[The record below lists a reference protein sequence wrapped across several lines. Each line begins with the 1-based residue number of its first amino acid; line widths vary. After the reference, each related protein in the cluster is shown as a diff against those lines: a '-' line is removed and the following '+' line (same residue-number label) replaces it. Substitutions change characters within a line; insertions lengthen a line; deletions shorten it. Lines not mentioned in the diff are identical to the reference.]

1 MINRNGQFNLACKH
15 TKTQQNL
22 DIIVTTQRS
31 TRFYHRI
38 NQLQQKSMYV
48 ISVIKKSG
56 NKFSY
61 IKIDTYLKDLLYLFH
76 TVH

>member
-1 MINRNGQFNLACKH
+1 MINCNGQFNLACKH

-22 DIIVTTQRS
+22 DITVTTQRS

-38 NQLQQKSMYV
+38 NQLQQKSRYV
-48 ISVIKKSG
+48 INVIKKRG

-61 IKIDTYLKDLLYLFH
+61 IKIDTYLKDVLYLFH